1 MSLTSLDFRAP
12 SAWLVT
18 MKAPLTQRRPLRP
31 DRLRPLERPFGWIPF
46 RFLKSGWLPRL
57 GRDAKLFYFFLC
69 LVADGR
75 GISFYGDARIEQMLA
90 LSAGELAVARD
101 ELTALDLVAFDGH
114 VYQVLSL
121 PSLPPAT
128 PVAQRRQP
136 SCPRGGDYESVGQIL
151 QRLLGTE

>member
-1 MSLTSLDFRAP
+1 
-12 SAWLVT
+12 
-18 MKAPLTQRRPLRP
+18 MKAPLARRQPLRP

-57 GRDAKLFYFFLC
+57 GRDAKLLYFFLC

-75 GISFYGDARIEQMLA
+75 GISFYGDARIEHLLA
-90 LSAGELAVARD
+90 LSAGELVQARD
-101 ELTALDLVAFDGH
+101 ELTALDLLAFDGR

-121 PSLPPAT
+121 PPAS
-128 PVAQRRQP
+128 PVAQRQA
-136 SCPRGGDYESVGQIL
+136 SCSRRGDYESVGHIL

>member
-1 MSLTSLDFRAP
+1 MTVSLTSLRVQGLIIAMFCRQILGRD
-12 SAWLVT
+12 VT
-18 MKAPLTQRRPLRP
+18 NQSGFS
-31 DRLRPLERPFGWIPF
+31 LERPFGWIPF

-69 LVADGR
+69 LVADGW

-90 LSAGELAVARD
+90 LSAGELAGARD

-128 PVAQRRQP
+128 PVARQS